1 MDNPDSNNTSGGAG
15 APKAGQYNPLRPRTQ
30 THSQIHRLKQQDN
43 VGVRS
48 ISEAASACN
57 TKKKPPL
64 PTTATKKPVKKIW
77 GSITLPVLVFDVVTT
92 DVVAHLLHQNNPKFK
107 KHDWLTVKLS
117 ETNQDQANTNNGRE
131 SPIKNEESE
140 NMSEQQQ
147 NYPKK
152 HSLFECEKS
161 LRFQCMNLQSIYY
174 RSFVTS
180 VFKSLQLHQSL
191 HSFDVQTAVDNC
203 EENVEEIYFTDFVM
217 KICNHIQIDMD
228 NTSSSNK
235 TLSTTTLNFDPT
247 VAGSSLSQ
255 PLLPEE
261 MISQTGTGST
271 NPNLDISFLIS
282 GSSNPNL
289 DISFQ
294 SSSCDPVLSQPED
307 QDLHEEPEPEVPD
320 PPKTPPPK
328 LLKVEKI
335 LKGKSCTDQDVNH
348 SVIKRKFNDI
358 LSNSFQLVPHMTDL
372 YYFCPNLNQIGD
384 DYFPI
389 PSRMRRDTKETGGTG
404 SSNVDESEVCILNC
418 ALKQ

>member
-15 APKAGQYNPLRPRTQ
+15 APKSGQYNPRPRTQ
-30 THSQIHRLKQQDN
+30 THSQIHRLKQQD
-43 VGVRS
+43 VAGVRS
-48 ISEAASACN
+48 ISEAASTGSGC

-64 PTTATKKPVKKIW
+64 PATATKKPVKKIW

-107 KHDWLTVKLS
+107 KHDWLTLKLS
-117 ETNQDQANTNNGRE
+117 AANQDQDQDRE
-131 SPIKNEESE
+131 SPSIKKESE
-140 NMSEQQQ
+140 NLSEQQQ
-147 NYPKK
+147 QQNNPKK

-191 HSFDVQTAVDNC
+191 HSYDVQTAVDNC

-228 NTSSSNK
+228 NTASSNK
-235 TLSTTTLNFDPT
+235 TLSTTTLNFDPA
-247 VAGSSLSQ
+247 VAGSSLSSQ
-255 PLLPEE
+255 PVPEEIISLLPVEPE
-261 MISQTGTGST
+261 VV
-271 NPNLDISFLIS
+271 
-282 GSSNPNL
+282 PNL

-294 SSSCDPVLSQPED
+294 SSSCDPRLSQLD
-307 QDLHEEPEPEVPD
+307 QDLLEPEPEP
-320 PPKTPPPK
+320 TPPPK
-328 LLKVEKI
+328 LLKVERI
-335 LKGKSCTDQDVNH
+335 LKGKSCTDQDVNQ
-348 SVIKRKFNDI
+348 SVIKRKFSDI

-404 SSNVDESEVCILNC
+404 SSNVDESEVYLTV
-418 ALKQ
+418 

>member
-15 APKAGQYNPLRPRTQ
+15 APKSGQFNPRPRTQ
-30 THSQIHRLKQQDN
+30 THSQIHRLKQQD
-43 VGVRS
+43 VGGVRS
-48 ISEAASACN
+48 ISEAASSGGESGC

-64 PTTATKKPVKKIW
+64 PATATKKPVKKIW
-77 GSITLPVLVFDVVTT
+77 GSITLPILVFDVVTT

-140 NMSEQQQ
+140 NMSEQQQQ

-228 NTSSSNK
+228 NSSK
-235 TLSTTTLNFDPT
+235 TLSTTTLNFDLA
-247 VAGSSLSQ
+247 AGSSSSQ
-255 PLLPEE
+255 PVPEE
-261 MISQTGTGST
+261 IISQGS
-271 NPNLDISFLIS
+271 
-282 GSSNPNL
+282 
-289 DISFQ
+289 
-294 SSSCDPVLSQPED
+294 
-307 QDLHEEPEPEVPD
+307 
-320 PPKTPPPK
+320 
-328 LLKVEKI
+328 
-335 LKGKSCTDQDVNH
+335 GK
-348 SVIKRKFNDI
+348 F
-358 LSNSFQLVPHMTDL
+358 
-372 YYFCPNLNQIGD
+372 
-384 DYFPI
+384 
-389 PSRMRRDTKETGGTG
+389 
-404 SSNVDESEVCILNC
+404 
-418 ALKQ
+418 